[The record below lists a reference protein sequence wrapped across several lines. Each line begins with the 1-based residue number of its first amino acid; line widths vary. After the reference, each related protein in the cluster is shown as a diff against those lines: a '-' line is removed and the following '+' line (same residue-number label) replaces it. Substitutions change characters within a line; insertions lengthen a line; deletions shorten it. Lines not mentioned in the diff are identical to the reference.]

1 MKKNGIKE
9 AWNNGQTIINGWS
22 SIANTFN
29 AEIMAASGFDSITID
44 MQHGLV
50 GYQKVVEM
58 LQAISGYNITPMV
71 RVPWNDPSMVMRCLD
86 AGAYGIICPMVNTKE
101 ECEKFVTSC
110 RYPPKGNR
118 SFGPIRARM
127 YGGDDYFHHANETLL
142 NFAMIETSEAVDNLD
157 KILSVDELD
166 AVYIGPSDLAVTM
179 GYTPG
184 AYQKEVEDCLIYIV
198 ETCKS
203 KNIKTGIH
211 CPDGKTVKERFDMG
225 YHLGTISAD
234 AALLTQASK
243 REIADAK

>member
-9 AWNNGQTIINGWS
+9 AWKNSQKIINGWS
-22 SIANTFN
+22 SIANTFSS
-29 AEIMAASGFDSITID
+29 EIMAASGFDSITID

-71 RVPWNDPSMVMRCLD
+71 RVPWNEPSMVMRCLD
-86 AGAYGIICPMVNTKE
+86 AGAYGIICPMINTKE
-101 ECEKFVTSC
+101 QCEKFVAAC
-110 RYPPKGNR
+110 RYPPRGNR

-127 YGGDDYFHHANETLL
+127 YGGDDYFHHANDTLL

-157 KILSVDELD
+157 KILSVEELD

-184 AYQKEVEDCLIYIV
+184 THEKEVEDCLSYIV
-198 ETCKS
+198 ETCIK
-203 KNIKTGIH
+203 KDIKTGIH
-211 CPDGKTVKERFDMG
+211 CPDGKTVKERFNMG
-225 YHLGTISAD
+225 YDLGTISAD